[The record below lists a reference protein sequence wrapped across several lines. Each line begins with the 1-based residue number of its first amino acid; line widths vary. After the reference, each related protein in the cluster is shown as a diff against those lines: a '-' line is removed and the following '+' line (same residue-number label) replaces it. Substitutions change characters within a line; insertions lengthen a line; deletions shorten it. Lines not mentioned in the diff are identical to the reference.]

1 MVDRFDREQASRRS
15 GFDNGRHYHF
25 IYDSKLKMDG
35 VALRSIEVFCAAVE
49 AGSFTAA
56 AHQLGLTP
64 AAVSRS
70 IAQHELSLGV
80 RLFRRTTRRVSL
92 TDEGQAYFEPCR
104 QALSL
109 IEEAERKLTQRQ
121 TKPRGRVRISVPTTY
136 GHYRALPVIA
146 RFGEAHPAVEVEV
159 NVSNR
164 NVDFVTEGYDLVIRA
179 GELGDSSLL
188 ARKLEDASL
197 GVFAS
202 PGYLAAHGT
211 PKTPDDL
218 SSHRMIGFVRP
229 STGRV
234 LDVLFKQKGV
244 PFELA
249 VKPAVRCSDDFLGCV
264 TLARAGA
271 GITQAFHF
279 LAADAIARGE
289 LREVL
294 EPYAGRSRP
303 FTLLQ
308 PSGRAP
314 TLAARL
320 LGDAL
325 IEAAGVSR
333 PPRAAARS
341 RGR

>member
-1 MVDRFDREQASRRS
+1 MES
-15 GFDNGRHYHF
+15 
-25 IYDSKLKMDG
+25 

-49 AGSFTAA
+49 AGSFTGA

-64 AAVSRS
+64 AAVSRA
-70 IAQHELSLGV
+70 IAQHELLLGV

-104 QALSL
+104 QALSM
-109 IEEAERKLTQRQ
+109 IEEAERKLSHRQ

-146 RFGEAHPAVEVEV
+146 RFGEQYPEVDVEVH
-159 NVSNR
+159 VSNR
-164 NVDFVTEGYDLVIRA
+164 NVDFVAEGYDLVVRA
-179 GELGDSSLL
+179 GDLGDSTVV

-202 PGYLAAHGT
+202 PAYLASHGT

-218 SSHRMIGFVRP
+218 ERHRIVGFVRP

-234 LDVLFKQKGV
+234 LDLLFKQKSGP
-244 PFELA
+244 PFEVG

-271 GITQAFHF
+271 GLTQAFHF

-289 LREVL
+289 LVEVL
-294 EPYAGRSRP
+294 KPYAGRSRA
-303 FTLLQ
+303 FNLLQ

-314 TLAARL
+314 TLAVRL
-320 LGDAL
+320 LAEAL
-325 IEAAGVSR
+325 VASAGALATPSKR
-333 PPRAAARS
+333 
-341 RGR
+341 

>member
-1 MVDRFDREQASRRS
+1 M
-15 GFDNGRHYHF
+15 
-25 IYDSKLKMDG
+25 DS
-35 VALRSIEVFCAAVE
+35 VALRAIEVFCAAVE

-64 AAVSRS
+64 AAVSRA
-70 IAQHELSLGV
+70 IAQHEVALGV
-80 RLFRRTTRRVSL
+80 RLFRRTTRHISL

-109 IEEAERKLTQRQ
+109 IEDAERKLSHRQ

-146 RFGEAHPAVEVEV
+146 RFGEQYPEVEVEV

-164 NVDFVTEGYDLVIRA
+164 NVDFVTEGYDLVVRA
-179 GELGDSSLL
+179 GELGDSTLV

-202 PGYLAAHGT
+202 PSYLAAHGT
-211 PKTPDDL
+211 PKTPDDVL
-218 SSHRMIGFVRP
+218 RHRVVGFIRP

-234 LDVLFKQKGV
+234 LDLLFKQKGGS
-244 PFELA
+244 PFEVA
-249 VKPAVRCSDDFLGCV
+249 VKPALRCSDDFLGCV
-264 TLARAGA
+264 TLARAGG

-289 LREVL
+289 LVEVL
-294 EPYAGRSRP
+294 KPYAGRSRP
-303 FTLLQ
+303 FTLLS

-320 LGDAL
+320 LSDAL
-325 IEAAGVSR
+325 VESAHV
-333 PPRAAARS
+333 
-341 RGR
+341 GR

>member
-1 MVDRFDREQASRRS
+1 
-15 GFDNGRHYHF
+15 
-25 IYDSKLKMDG
+25 MDG
-35 VALRSIEVFCAAVE
+35 LALRSIEVFCAAAE

-70 IAQHELSLGV
+70 IAQHELLLGV

-109 IEEAERKLTQRQ
+109 IEEAERKLSQRQ

-136 GHYRALPVIA
+136 GHHRALPVVA
-146 RFGEAHPAVEVEV
+146 RFGEQYPEVDVEV

-164 NVDFVTEGYDLVIRA
+164 NVDLIADGYDLVVRA
-179 GELGDSSLL
+179 GELGDSTLV

-202 PGYLAAHGT
+202 PGYLAAQGT

-218 SSHRMIGFVRP
+218 SRHRVIGFVRP

-234 LDVLFKQKGV
+234 LDLLFKQKGGA
-244 PFELA
+244 PFQVA
-249 VKPAVRCSDDFLGCV
+249 VKPTLRCSDDFLGCV

-271 GITQAFHF
+271 GLTQAFHF
-279 LAADAIARGE
+279 LVKDAIARGE
-289 LREVL
+289 LVEVL
-294 EPYAGRSRP
+294 KPYAGRSRP

-314 TLAARL
+314 SLAARL

-325 IEAAGVSR
+325 IVSAAEHGS
-333 PPRAAARS
+333 S
-341 RGR
+341 